1 MKTIRIVLLL
11 LIQATAIITFSQ
23 QPAMRFEHFE
33 TEQGLSQS
41 NVTCIL
47 QDSRGLMWF
56 GTRDGLNKYD
66 GYKFTVYKNEASN
79 RYSVSNN
86 FIKGIV
92 EDSKGDLW
100 IATWGG
106 GLNRYDRSKDRFVTY
121 RHDPKDPKT
130 VSTDFTTCVFIDSK
144 GMIWVGT
151 EGGISVLNASSNQ
164 FIHYSTD
171 AKNAKSVSD
180 NYVRCIF
187 EDSQQQIWVGT
198 FKGGLNKFDRK
209 QQAFTH
215 YVYEEKNNN
224 SISGNNVYTIFEDS
238 KHFLWVGTDGTGLN
252 KMDKATGIFTR
263 YIHDNKKANS
273 LAANSVYAI
282 GEDNQHLLW
291 VGTENGGLNILDPET
306 GMFYTY
312 QNDEGDKNSLGNN
325 SIHSIH
331 KDAKG
336 NMWLGTF
343 NAGVDM
349 VSADGNKFAHYK
361 HSLSKNSL
369 SNNNVL
375 CIFEDSKQNIWIGT
389 DGGGLNLFNPVTHQ
403 FTYFKHQDNNRNS
416 ICGNYVL
423 SVYEDSKGNIWIGTW
438 AGGITVYNPAK
449 QAYTHFKHD
458 PSNSSSLSS
467 NNAWKIFED
476 HEKNIWVGTYGGGLN
491 LYNPSNNSFTRYQY
505 QQDKTTGISSDNIYS
520 IFEDRQGKLWVST
533 DGGGLCLFDRKTK
546 TFSRYVHEQNKNSI
560 ASNTVTN
567 IFEDGKGNLWIGT
580 MAGLSFLDRKNNH
593 FTNYTTTDGLPNN
606 VVYGILEDKSG
617 NLWLSTNKGI
627 AKFDPATKKFKN
639 FNVSDGLQSNEFKQQ
654 AYCLSHTGAMY
665 FGGNNGFNEF
675 YPEKMKENSFEPKL
689 IITGFQVFNKE
700 VPIADE
706 NNDNSPLKANITE
719 VKKITIPHN
728 SSVISFEFA
737 SLNYIASDKKQY
749 AYMLEGFDT
758 KWNDIGIRHTATYT
772 NLDPGKYVFSVRGL
786 NNDGTWSKNITSV
799 ELIIMPPFWM
809 TWWFRTLVALFIV
822 GCLVAF
828 YRVRVKAIT
837 KQKLRLERLV
847 KERTEET
854 VRQKEKLAYNLEEL
868 KKAQQL
874 MGQQVK
880 ELDEL
885 KQDLEKEKYYLDS
898 LMDNMPDAIYFK
910 DKESRLMRVSKY
922 MANHFNANMEDLI
935 GKTDFDFQDEVHA
948 KQAYEDEQEIQRTG
962 KPKIDYI
969 EKEMRIDGN
978 ECWLSTTK
986 MPLVNAK
993 GEIVG
998 TFGMSRDI
1006 TNVKKLEEQQHAADL
1021 DKAVAQ
1027 GKFEIASGVM
1037 HDIGNAVVGFGSYL
1051 TRIRR
1056 VQEQEKLENLQ
1067 NLAGFFEQNKAAV
1080 AGAIGDA
1087 KAGAV
1092 IKMLCSIALAQRS
1105 NQEEIGKCV
1114 TEQFHIITHI
1124 QEILNIQR
1132 QYIKG
1137 HESKERQPVN
1147 LRSVINDS
1155 ISMVF
1160 ASIDKA
1166 AIAVSIDVAPDL
1178 PIIKGDRTKLMQAVL
1193 NVLKNSIESI
1203 DKNGYEKSIL
1213 LRANA
1218 DGDKIVMHIKDSGTG
1233 FDKSTGEK
1241 LFARGFTTKTSG
1253 SGLGLYNCRSIIESH
1268 EGSIDITSEGVGKG
1282 ALTTIHFKISA

>member
-1 MKTIRIVLLL
+1 MKSIRIILLL
-11 LIQATAIITFSQ
+11 FIQATGILAFAQ
-23 QPAMRFEHFE
+23 QPAMRFEHLG

-66 GYKFTVYKNEASN
+66 GYKFTTYKNEPSN
-79 RYSVSNN
+79 QYSISNN
-86 FIKGIV
+86 FIKSIA
-92 EDSKGDLW
+92 EDGNGNIW

-106 GLNRYDRSKDRFVTY
+106 GLSHYDRNKDRFVNY
-121 RHDPKDPKT
+121 RHEEKNSKT
-130 VSTDFTTCVFIDSK
+130 ITSDFATSVFIDSK
-144 GMIWVGT
+144 GMIWTGT
-151 EGGISVLNASSNQ
+151 GSGISVLNTATNQ
-164 FIHYSTD
+164 FIHYSAD
-171 AKNAKSVSD
+171 PKNTKSLSD

-187 EDSQQQIWVGT
+187 EDAEQQIWIGT
-198 FKGGLNKFDRK
+198 FKGGLNKFDRG
-209 QQAFTH
+209 QQAFTRF
-215 YVYEEKNNN
+215 VSDEENSS

-238 KHFLWVGTDGTGLN
+238 KHFLWIGTDGAGLN
-252 KMDKATGIFTR
+252 MLDAKTGKFTR
-263 YIHDNKKANS
+263 YIHNRKTNG
-273 LAANSVYAI
+273 LTANSVYAI
-282 GEDNQHLLW
+282 GEDNQHLIW
-291 VGTENGGLNILDPET
+291 AGTENGGLNILDPAT
-306 GMFYTY
+306 GSFYSY
-312 QNDEGDKNSLGNN
+312 QNDEGDKYSLTNN
-325 SIHSIH
+325 SIHSIL

-343 NAGVDM
+343 NGGVDM
-349 VSADGNKFAHYK
+349 VSSDGNKFAHYK

-369 SNNNVL
+369 SNNNTL
-375 CIFEDSKQNIWIGT
+375 CIFEDSKHNIWIGT
-389 DGGGLNLFNPVTHQ
+389 DGGGLNLFDPVTHQ
-403 FTYFKHQDNNRNS
+403 FKYFKHEDGNENS

-423 SVYEDSKGNIWIGTW
+423 SVQEDSKGNIWIGTW
-438 AGGITVYNPAK
+438 ADGITVYNPAK
-449 QAYTHFKHD
+449 QTYTHFKHD
-458 PSNSSSLSS
+458 ASNPGSLSN

-476 HEKNIWVGTYGGGLN
+476 RDKNIWVGTYGGGLN
-491 LYNPSNNSFTRYQY
+491 LFDPSTNSFTQYRYKQGN
-505 QQDKTTGISSDNIYS
+505 TTGISSDNIYS
-520 IFEDRQGKLWVST
+520 IFQDRQGKLWIST
-533 DGGGLCLFDRKTK
+533 DGGGLSLYDAKTN
-546 TFSRYVHEQNKNSI
+546 TFSRYVHEQGENSI

-567 IFEDGKGNLWIGT
+567 IFEDKQGDLWIGT
-580 MAGLSFLDRKNNH
+580 MAGLSFLDRKTGR
-593 FTNYTTTDGLPNN
+593 FTNYTTADGLPNN
-606 VVYGILEDKSG
+606 VVFGILEDKSG
-617 NLWLSTNKGI
+617 NFWISSNKGI
-627 AKFDPATKKFKN
+627 SRFDPATKHIKN

-675 YPEKMKENSFEPKL
+675 YPEKIKENSFEPK
-689 IITGFQVFNKE
+689 IVITGFQVFNKE
-700 VPIADE
+700 VTIADE
-706 NNDNSPLKANITE
+706 KNEDSPLKAAITE

-737 SLNYIASDKKQY
+737 SLNYIAEDKKQY
-749 AYMLEGFDT
+749 AYMLEGFDS
-758 KWNDIGIRHTATYT
+758 KWNDIGSRHTATYT
-772 NLDPGKYVFSVRGL
+772 NLDPGKYTFKVKGL
-786 NNDGTWSKNITSV
+786 NNDGTWSNSIASV
-799 ELIIMPPFWM
+799 ELIILPPFWL
-809 TWWFRTLVALFIV
+809 TWWFKTLVALFVI

-828 YRVRVKAIT
+828 YRFRVKTIT
-837 KQKLRLERLV
+837 KQKLRLEKLV

-854 VRQKEKLAYNLEEL
+854 VRQKEKLAYNLDEL
-868 KKAQQL
+868 KKTQQL
-874 MGQQVK
+874 MAQQVR
-880 ELDEL
+880 ELDVL

-910 DKESRLMRVSKY
+910 DNDSKLMRVSKY
-922 MANHFNANMEDLI
+922 MAKHFNANVEDLI
-935 GKTDFDFQDEVHA
+935 GKTDFDFQDTDHA
-948 KQAYEDEQEIQRTG
+948 KKAYEDEQEIQRTG

-969 EKEMRIDGN
+969 EKEIKHDGSV
-978 ECWLSTTK
+978 CWVTTTK
-986 MPLVNAK
+986 MPLLNAK

-1006 TNVKKLEEQQHAADL
+1006 THVKTLEEQQHAADL

-1067 NLAGFFEQNKAAV
+1067 NLAGFFEQNKPAIAS
-1080 AGAIGDA
+1080 AIGDA

-1092 IKMLCSIALAQRS
+1092 IKMLCSIALTQRS

-1132 QYIKG
+1132 QYIRG

-1166 AIAVSIDVAPDL
+1166 AIALSIDVSPDL

-1203 DKNGYEKSIL
+1203 DKNGSEKSIL
-1213 LRANA
+1213 LSANA
-1218 DGDKIVMHIKDSGTG
+1218 EGGRIVMHIKDSGTG
-1233 FDKSTGEK
+1233 FDKSTGDK
-1241 LFARGFTTKTSG
+1241 LFGRGFTTKSAG

-1268 EGSIDITSEGVGKG
+1268 EGSIDITSEGPGKG
-1282 ALTTIHFKISA
+1282 ALTTIQFKISA